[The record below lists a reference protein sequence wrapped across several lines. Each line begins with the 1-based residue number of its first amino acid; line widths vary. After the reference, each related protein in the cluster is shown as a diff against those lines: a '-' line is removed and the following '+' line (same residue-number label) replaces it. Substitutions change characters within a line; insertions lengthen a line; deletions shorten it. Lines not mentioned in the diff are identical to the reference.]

1 MLQPATSRN
10 DYDTKKKQLKLQ
22 VRASP
27 TKAPVRKKQTKKQQ
41 ADYPSTNVSSPIRA
55 TKRKIQDY
63 VYKQQNEDSD
73 DDHFAKARHPTRDQ
87 KSRSRQPGNFDDE
100 FAQVRAAKP
109 PKALK
114 QPKGL
119 GKPITVDE
127 RTAGLSGWQQDALHD
142 FLGGAK
148 SLRQD
153 LMTNNGHRQVIFS
166 DTVLRE
172 MGLRLP
178 ADLEEMKTLP
188 DIKPEMVDRYG
199 RKFMLL
205 INNTREVYGGI
216 APASRSCEAPHRQ
229 VVEELSD
236 DNYEEEDD
244 EQVFDPN
251 HQDVIDFTVDSD
263 DDVPPP
269 AEEPESDYSYGDSDD
284 DDEGLHRSHHFTQ
297 PLDPEVEEF
306 NNRLT
311 QTVSANAAAT
321 KAKRTPGASSSGP
334 KKRGSYR
341 KSGGSFG
348 GKGSFA
354 GVKKRASSKAASSKA
369 PAAPRR
375 AAGGGARRGGAAGGG
390 GNGWSGIMG
399 MPT

>member
-1 MLQPATSRN
+1 MR
-10 DYDTKKKQLKLQ
+10 
-22 VRASP
+22 V
-27 TKAPVRKKQTKKQQ
+27 
-41 ADYPSTNVSSPIRA
+41 
-55 TKRKIQDY
+55 
-63 VYKQQNEDSD
+63 
-73 DDHFAKARHPTRDQ
+73 
-87 KSRSRQPGNFDDE
+87 
-100 FAQVRAAKP
+100 AKP
-109 PKALK
+109 SKPTN

-127 RTAGLSGWQQDALHD
+127 RTAGLSEWQQDALRD

-153 LMTNNGHRQVIFS
+153 LMTRNGHRQAIFS

-178 ADLEEMKTLP
+178 ADLDEMKSLP
-188 DIKPEMVDRYG
+188 GIRPEMVDLYG
-199 RKFMLL
+199 RKFMML
-205 INNTREVYGGI
+205 IDNTREMYGGN
-216 APASRSCEAPHRQ
+216 APGSRGCVDPRQ
-229 VVEELSD
+229 QAVEEFSD
-236 DNYEEEDD
+236 DDYEEEDD

-263 DDVPPP
+263 DDIPQA
-269 AEEPESDYSYGDSDD
+269 AEEIESDYSYGDD
-284 DDEGLHRSHHFTQ
+284 DDEDDGLHRSHHFTQ
-297 PLDPEVEEF
+297 PLDPEVEAF

-311 QTVSANAAAT
+311 QTISAHASTT
-321 KAKRTPGASSSGP
+321 KAKRATRASSTGP
-334 KKRGSYR
+334 KKRGPYR

-369 PAAPRR
+369 PAAPKR
-375 AAGGGARRGGAAGGG
+375 AAGGGARSGGPAGGGSRGG